1 MVKEYGRHEVNS
13 IQVLIFASV
22 CIVGFLT
29 SIFLFYSTCY
39 YFIVKIIFNRS
50 LPIQK
55 YLSDGNFRNC
65 LSTKRVFTEQ
75 VVRISVSSV

>member
-1 MVKEYGRHEVNS
+1 MVKEYGRHKVSS
-13 IQVLIFASV
+13 IQVLTF
-22 CIVGFLT
+22 FLCVLLF
-29 SIFLFYSTCY
+29 FLLVFFFFRTL
-39 YFIVKIIFNRS
+39 FNRS

-75 VVRISVSSV
+75 VVRISL

>member
-29 SIFLFYSTCY
+29 SIFLFYNTFY